1 MFQSTFNYIAEK
13 AHFVAHTTLPRMLSL
28 SLVEGCNLACS
39 MCGQWRRAVI
49 LGSRPGE
56 RFLPLQ
62 KVKDL
67 ADEVASHGTEIYVWG
82 GEPTLHSDFGEII
95 SYVKDKGIVCAV
107 NTNGLLLR
115 DFVEVILR
123 SKIDSLYVSLDGPA
137 NIHDS
142 IRGRKGTYAKV
153 MDGLAK
159 LHKNGAGKRPLV
171 VAQITLSKSNLRH
184 VEQLL
189 WELEKNDAVDM
200 SIVQL
205 GWFVT
210 TEVGTNYERRIKED
224 FGSEGSSWI
233 GFRDDMAS
241 ERAREI
247 RELVYRIKCAEFRKP
262 ILFFP
267 SLRQGMIE
275 RYYVDHS
282 DSFGRKRCGSIY
294 RRLEIRPNGDAV
306 VCFDFPDIVVGNVY
320 EQTIAEIWTGNQ
332 LRKFRRN
339 LRNKGLLP
347 ICTRCCGLFRG

>member
-13 AHFVAHTTLPRMLSL
+13 VHFEAHTTFPRMLSL
-28 SLVEGCNLACS
+28 SLAEGCNLACS
-39 MCGQWRRAVI
+39 MCGQHRRAAI
-49 LGSRPGE
+49 LGSRPGN

-82 GEPTLHSDFGEII
+82 GEPTLHPDFGKII
-95 SYVKDKGIVCAV
+95 SYIKSKGIVCAV
-107 NTNGLLLR
+107 NTNGLLLQ

-142 IRGRKGTYAKV
+142 IRGRKGTYARV

-159 LHKNGAGKRPLV
+159 LHKKGAGKRPLI
-171 VAQITLSKSNLRH
+171 VANITLSKGNLGH

-189 WELEKNDAVDM
+189 WELEKNDALDM

-210 TEVGTNYERRIKED
+210 TEAGTNYEKRLKED

-241 ERAREI
+241 DRAKEI
-247 RELVYRIKCAEFRKP
+247 RELVCRIKSAAFRKP

-267 SLRQGMIE
+267 SLGQGMIE

-282 DSFGRKRCGSIY
+282 DTLGRKRCGSIY
-294 RRLEIRPNGDAV
+294 RRLEVKANGDAV
-306 VCFDFPDIVVGNVY
+306 VCFDFPDIVVGNVH
-320 EQTIAEIWTGNQ
+320 EQTIADIWMGNQ
-332 LRKFRRN
+332 LREFRKN
-339 LRNKGLLP
+339 LRTKGLLP
-347 ICTRCCGLFRG
+347 ICSRCCGLFRG